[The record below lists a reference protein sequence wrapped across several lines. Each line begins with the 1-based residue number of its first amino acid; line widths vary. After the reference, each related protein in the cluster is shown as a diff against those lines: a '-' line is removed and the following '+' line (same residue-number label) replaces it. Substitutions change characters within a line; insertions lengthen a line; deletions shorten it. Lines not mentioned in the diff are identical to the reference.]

1 MAKKASRR
9 WTDWRVSTDGRTIK
23 QAQRA
28 ERRRKTKH
36 AKLRQQYVRKT
47 STATARQMA
56 LIRMLCD
63 EVGGSYPS
71 LPLSLHG
78 ASEMIAGLI
87 SRKRKGLLGRAARM
101 QP

>member
-9 WTDWRVSTDGRTIK
+9 WTNWRVSADGQTIK
-23 QAQRA
+23 QAERA

-56 LIRMLCD
+56 LIRVLCD

-71 LPLSLHG
+71 LSLSVHG
-78 ASEMIAGLI
+78 ASEMIDGLL
-87 SRKRKGLLGRAARM
+87 SRKRRGLLGRAAGR
-101 QP
+101 